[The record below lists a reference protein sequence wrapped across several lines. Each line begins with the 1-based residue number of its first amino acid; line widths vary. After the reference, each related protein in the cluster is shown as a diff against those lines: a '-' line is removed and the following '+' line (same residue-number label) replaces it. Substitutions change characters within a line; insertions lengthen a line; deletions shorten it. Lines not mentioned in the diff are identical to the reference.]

1 MCGDALAR
9 SPKSTGD
16 YSQTNRASVQ
26 SSEQYVL
33 RASKLLSP
41 CPGPVLTL
49 HTSRQAAMARPFQSS
64 RQPASESLSLDLGIM
79 RAEIQQ
85 VGSVFST
92 TYRVAPVA
100 NSTTKH
106 NKAALGHAKLTQEF
120 KGIYAALRRLS
131 ACDKSQVDCRFI
143 HNRAEVPRASPR
155 SSAASAVTPRLPRT
169 NSLSRA
175 LVHPIFR
182 AKAACVIFPG

>member
-1 MCGDALAR
+1 MPRVRGGMVSMASDEPMPHSPPMATPKQAR
-9 SPKSTGD
+9 RTRKTSKAS
-16 YSQTNRASVQ
+16 SVQ
-26 SSEQYVL
+26 P
-33 RASKLLSP
+33 RK
-41 CPGPVLTL
+41 
-49 HTSRQAAMARPFQSS
+49 AAMTALRCFVVKLFNSCRMLVAAMVPLLFVPDSAEHANLTS
-64 RQPASESLSLDLGIM
+64 HLG
-79 RAEIQQ
+79 
-85 VGSVFST
+85 
-92 TYRVAPVA
+92 
-100 NSTTKH
+100 
-106 NKAALGHAKLTQEF
+106 AKLPQGF